1 MKILYSLLCICIFSI
16 TETKCKEELRIAKNR
31 LIYSYTHTTCS
42 HLFVLSPYNTKGK
55 LIAER
60 MRLQREEEEKQRA
73 LEDAERKRIEE
84 IERKEREEAERIQR
98 EKDKKKQREK
108 EKKERQKKEGTY
120 MTKKQKQQAALAQQR
135 LEAMRAAGM
144 EVPSGGR
151 GKKTDGKK
159 KKKSQEEDL
168 AEGEEERRMAEEEE
182 AAAAK
187 KKAREEEEAKRLAAE
202 EEAARLAAEEEKKKE
217 DEEDEDAKDD
227 WEDSGDEW
235 DADSD
240 ASGPGLDALERR
252 LKQATT
258 SMSDSDDDED
268 LIEKEKRLEQERL
281 AQLGKERAERDRIQA
296 EKFAEMKAQEEE
308 MERQEMMMAQ
318 RREEGKKRRLEL
330 EKANIAARTRDDLRC
345 PIVVIMGH
353 VDTGKTKLLDKIR
366 KTNVQEGEAGGITQ
380 QIGATYFEKSTLLSQ
395 TAKLNETEK
404 FDLTLPGMLVIDTPG
419 HESFTNLRSRGSSLC
434 DVAILVVDLMHG
446 LEQQTIESLTM
457 LRNRGTPFVV
467 ALNKVDRCY
476 DWKTCKD
483 MPIRDAL
490 KEQSEGTIQEIRSRS
505 SDAKLQLQEQGV
517 NSNIY
522 WETGEDDWTN
532 SDFVPLVPT
541 SAISGEGVQDILLLL
556 CQIAQR
562 KLWRQLMWCA
572 NLQCTVLEVKAIDG
586 LGMTVDVLVVNGYL
600 KEGDKAVF
608 CTLDGPIVTEI
619 RGLLTPPPSR
629 EMRIKSEYIHH
640 KEIKGAL
647 GVKVIGNGLEK
658 VMAGTPVMVVGPE
671 DEVEDIKAEVMSDLT
686 RLQDKLSTDKKGVMV
701 QASTLGA
708 LEALLQFLREE
719 TQPPIPVSAI
729 GIGTIHKRD
738 VTRISIMNEKGCSE
752 YATILAFDVPVPR
765 DAREYAEEVN
775 VRIFTAD
782 IIYHLFDQFTRFM
795 EGLMEQRR
803 EDAAAIAV
811 FPSIVKI
818 LPQHVFNTK
827 DPIIVG
833 VEIVEGILK
842 VGTPLCVPALD
853 GLHVGNVTS
862 IESNGHEQETARK
875 GASVAIKIVNENNPT
890 ITYGRQFDASH
901 SLYSTLSRASIDA
914 LKLHFKDKLENED
927 WRLVVKLKKVF
938 NII

>member
-1 MKILYSLLCICIFSI
+1 ML
-16 TETKCKEELRIAKNR
+16 T
-31 LIYSYTHTTCS
+31 
-42 HLFVLSPYNTKGK
+42 FVRSSPYNTKGK

-151 GKKTDGKK
+151 GKKVDGKK
-159 KKKSQEEDL
+159 KKRSQEEDL
-168 AEGEEERRMAEEEE
+168 GEGEVERRKAEEEE
-182 AAAAK
+182 AAAK
-187 KKAREEEEAKRLAAE
+187 KKAREEEEAKRLAVE

-318 RREEGKKRRLEL
+318 RREEGKNRRLEL

-434 DVAILVVDLMHG
+434 NVAILVVDLMHG

-467 ALNKVDRCY
+467 ALKRSICV
-476 DWKTCKD
+476 
-483 MPIRDAL
+483 
-490 KEQSEGTIQEIRSRS
+490 TI
-505 SDAKLQLQEQGV
+505 G
-517 NSNIY
+517 
-522 WETGEDDWTN
+522 
-532 SDFVPLVPT
+532 
-541 SAISGEGVQDILLLL
+541 
-556 CQIAQR
+556 
-562 KLWRQLMWCA
+562 
-572 NLQCTVLEVKAIDG
+572 
-586 LGMTVDVLVVNGYL
+586 
-600 KEGDKAVF
+600 
-608 CTLDGPIVTEI
+608 
-619 RGLLTPPPSR
+619 
-629 EMRIKSEYIHH
+629 
-640 KEIKGAL
+640 
-647 GVKVIGNGLEK
+647 
-658 VMAGTPVMVVGPE
+658 
-671 DEVEDIKAEVMSDLT
+671 
-686 RLQDKLSTDKKGVMV
+686 
-701 QASTLGA
+701 
-708 LEALLQFLREE
+708 
-719 TQPPIPVSAI
+719 
-729 GIGTIHKRD
+729 
-738 VTRISIMNEKGCSE
+738 
-752 YATILAFDVPVPR
+752 
-765 DAREYAEEVN
+765 
-775 VRIFTAD
+775 
-782 IIYHLFDQFTRFM
+782 
-795 EGLMEQRR
+795 
-803 EDAAAIAV
+803 
-811 FPSIVKI
+811 
-818 LPQHVFNTK
+818 
-827 DPIIVG
+827 
-833 VEIVEGILK
+833 
-842 VGTPLCVPALD
+842 
-853 GLHVGNVTS
+853 
-862 IESNGHEQETARK
+862 
-875 GASVAIKIVNENNPT
+875 
-890 ITYGRQFDASH
+890 
-901 SLYSTLSRASIDA
+901 
-914 LKLHFKDKLENED
+914 
-927 WRLVVKLKKVF
+927 RLVRTCPF
-938 NII
+938 AMH